1 MEGFWVFLGFW
12 VLGVIFGV
20 VLVVFVFF
28 VVVVIVVFP
37 LVIFMLNASKTAPG
51 SVPAHHVHFN
61 DLRWK
66 HLAFIFSC
74 NWQII

>member
-1 MEGFWVFLGFW
+1 MILLVGAQLQNKNVSIYLFIYVHILVYLFVLFL
-12 VLGVIFGV
+12 
-20 VLVVFVFF
+20 
-28 VVVVIVVFP
+28 P

-51 SVPAHHVHFN
+51 SVPAHHAHFN